1 MIEKNILLISEC
13 PKIKSNY
20 VNSLPPIGIL
30 TLASFLESKGAKVDV
45 IDYNVE
51 KRKPVNYKKYDLIGF
66 SAYCSNIENTLKQAK
81 WIKETTNAAIIVG
94 GPHCMANPLLYIKK
108 PFIDAAII
116 GEAEYTLYEY
126 LTKKDKSEI
135 KGLYIR
141 KDNKPF
147 FTGNREYI
155 KDLDQLPFP
164 ALEKVDIKHYNVPL
178 KKAKPISNIMTSRG
192 CPFQCIFCFHS
203 LGTQFR
209 ARSPKNVVDE
219 IEWQINKFG
228 VKEICIFDDNFALD
242 AKRAEKIADL
252 IIERGLKIKLQ
263 FTNGIRVD
271 NITKELLF
279 KLKKAGIWLVG
290 VAPESGNQ
298 DSLIKMKKGV
308 SLDKIK
314 QVVKWCKELGIITH
328 SYFMMGFPW
337 ETKQHLIN
345 TINFA
350 EKLDTDITQFTR
362 VMPFPGTELYKMMEL
377 KLDTESKNDQGLFY
391 GSIQHKVANLTE
403 KEVHKYIKIGYRKTF
418 IKPKKIFKLLITLN
432 LVDFFKLCLYAITS
446 ESV

>member
-1 MIEKNILLISEC
+1 
-13 PKIKSNY
+13 
-20 VNSLPPIGIL
+20 
-30 TLASFLESKGAKVDV
+30 
-45 IDYNVE
+45 
-51 KRKPVNYKKYDLIGF
+51 
-66 SAYCSNIENTLKQAK
+66 
-81 WIKETTNAAIIVG
+81 
-94 GPHCMANPLLYIKK
+94 
-108 PFIDAAII
+108 
-116 GEAEYTLYEY
+116 
-126 LTKKDKSEI
+126 
-135 KGLYIR
+135 
-141 KDNKPF
+141 
-147 FTGNREYI
+147 
-155 KDLDQLPFP
+155 
-164 ALEKVDIKHYNVPL
+164 
-178 KKAKPISNIMTSRG
+178 MTSRG